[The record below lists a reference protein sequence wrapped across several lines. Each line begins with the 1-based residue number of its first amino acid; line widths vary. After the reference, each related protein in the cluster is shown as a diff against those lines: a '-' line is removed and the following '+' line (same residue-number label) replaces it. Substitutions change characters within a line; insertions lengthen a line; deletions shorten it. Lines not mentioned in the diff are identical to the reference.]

1 MQKHYSI
8 KNKNFTLKSDLT
20 LDEAEEVQQLFQNLF
35 IQEEQ
40 AADITSGQT
49 GLITGSFSNS
59 EIKRFLSIAL
69 EPECIPG
76 KSREDIN
83 DEFDF
88 GKIKESTAVEVI
100 KDFFLLRIK
109 KFQDFTL
116 NYAGSM
122 RQQL

>member
-8 KNKNFTLKSDLT
+8 NNTNFTLKPDLT

-40 AADITSGQT
+40 ASGATAGQT
-49 GLITGSFSNS
+49 GLITGSFSNT
-59 EIKRFLSIAL
+59 EIKRFLTIAL
-69 EPECIPG
+69 EPESLPG
-76 KSREDIN
+76 KPREVIN
-83 DEFDF
+83 DEIDF
-88 GKIKESTAVEVI
+88 GKIKESTAVEII

-109 KFQDFTL
+109 KFQDFTM
-116 NYAGSM
+116 NYSGSI